1 MKPTYFDKHNR
12 ACELSEAKHV
22 EYNFMKHVRFA
33 FGEPFGVHHTI
44 KIKIIL

>member
-1 MKPTYFDKHNR
+1 MKPTCFVNINTFKDI
-12 ACELSEAKHV
+12 
-22 EYNFMKHVRFA
+22 FFKHVRFA